1 MFRNLTLK
9 NQRSGQNQ
17 KE

>member
-1 MFRNLTLK
+1 MYRNLTLK